1 MWIVVP
7 PVILCRCL
15 CNISSQ
21 NSHHEHILQCRWTRS
36 LNRKRKKKITKNEE
50 RRLCLTLSS
59 KKLLLWSAWCLSYLR
74 KEKKRK
80 KISSKSQ
87 KEEINWRKKK
97 TNNSKEKSILLF
109 DRRKFVIFSKSNRP
123 REGLTWH
130 PNFEELPPAQ
140 ALEKLYYYRASA
152 TKYYNYFYLITIPN

>member
-1 MWIVVP
+1 MFV
-7 PVILCRCL
+7 LL
-15 CNISSQ
+15 
-21 NSHHEHILQCRWTRS
+21 
-36 LNRKRKKKITKNEE
+36 KE
-50 RRLCLTLSS
+50 R
-59 KKLLLWSAWCLSYLR
+59 
-74 KEKKRK
+74 KKRK
-80 KISSKSQ
+80 KISSQSQ

-97 TNNSKEKSILLF
+97 EANKLKEKSIPLLF
-109 DRRKFVIFSKSNRP
+109 DRRKFVIFPKSNRP

>member
-36 LNRKRKKKITKNEE
+36 LNRKRKKITKNEE

-97 TNNSKEKSILLF
+97 TNNNLKREINTVIWQKKICYFFKKQQTTRRLDLTPEFWGVATSSSLRKIVLL
-109 DRRKFVIFSKSNRP
+109 P
-123 REGLTWH
+123 RLCYKVLQLL
-130 PNFEELPPAQ
+130 LP
-140 ALEKLYYYRASA
+140 YYYS
-152 TKYYNYFYLITIPN
+152 

>member
-1 MWIVVP
+1 MFV
-7 PVILCRCL
+7 LL
-15 CNISSQ
+15 K
-21 NSHHEHILQCRWTRS
+21 E
-36 LNRKRKKKITKNEE
+36 RKKKKENKLSITK
-50 RRLCLTLSS
+50 RRNQL
-59 KKLLLWSAWCLSYLR
+59 KK
-74 KEKKRK
+74 E
-80 KISSKSQ
+80 
-87 KEEINWRKKK
+87 KK